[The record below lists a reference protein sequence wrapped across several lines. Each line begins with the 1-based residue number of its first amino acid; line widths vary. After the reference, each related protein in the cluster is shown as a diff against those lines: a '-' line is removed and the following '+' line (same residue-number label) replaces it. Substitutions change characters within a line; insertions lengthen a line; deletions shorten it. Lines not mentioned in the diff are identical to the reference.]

1 MAWMPETRSLRTLC
15 KFTLLLS
22 VVLVTSGCEVGRTM
36 FQYGSG
42 QSSPWL
48 GIDLIPRK
56 KKVSSINQME
66 PNLVKETSTKAASLS
81 LAKQENDSSDKFKRK
96 PIRLNL
102 PTSRTELE
110 PTELTESD
118 DIDFTVS
125 SMRSRQF

>member
-1 MAWMPETRSLRTLC
+1 MAWMPENHLLRTLC
-15 KFTLLLS
+15 KTTMLLS
-22 VVLVTSGCEVGRTM
+22 IILVTSGCEVGRTM
-36 FQYGSG
+36 FQHSSG

-66 PNLVKETSTKAASLS
+66 PNLVKETSTKTANLS
-81 LAKQENDSSDKFKRK
+81 LAKQEKDSSEKFKRK

-102 PTSRTELE
+102 PSSRAELE
-110 PTELTESD
+110 PTKLTESD